1 MSKTPWKNAL
11 LLLIVFE
18 SLFLILTMLIG
29 IKNEGFPILDM
40 MLIYDFDTFKRGVNI
55 DSVRLYYFLFRS
67 LDMVFP
73 VVYVSFFITIVD
85 KKSYVKIA
93 VIMAAIFDYIENSL
107 QVVFVFLEEHVIF
120 EMIILISVTWMK
132 FIWLF
137 ITVILVVYYYLSQY
151 LIKKH
156 Q

>member
-11 LLLIVFE
+11 LLLVIFE
-18 SLFLILTMLIG
+18 LLFLILTILIG
-29 IKNEGFPILDM
+29 MKDEGFPILDM

-55 DSVRLYYFLFRS
+55 DSVRLYYFLFRA

-73 VVYVSFFITIVD
+73 VVYTSFFITIAD
-85 KKSYVKIA
+85 KKSYVRIA
-93 VIMAAIFDYIENSL
+93 VVMAAIFDSVENSL
-107 QVVFVFLEEHVIF
+107 QVVYVFLEEHVIF
-120 EMIILISVTWMK
+120 EMIVLISVTWMK
-132 FIWLF
+132 FVWLF
-137 ITVILVVYYYLSQY
+137 ITVILVIYYYLSQY